1 MAAARNIPTHLADL
15 ADILGPDVDVAILEK
30 LNIIS
35 DGNLNR
41 AINHFYEGTYV
52 NVAIPPSRLPAPT
65 QQATGERTAAPP
77 SLVYPRVGTFIPSGP
92 KRHATIGNSVG
103 RHTVA
108 TNTGTTAQTVEPR
121 AGTTVQPIV
130 PKAEPEE
137 QSIAGKKRKIQDSF
151 FPKYLGEITVIAYA
165 LGGMVKVQ
173 AGEEVCFE
181 RSRPSSQPQAGRKKT
196 GWAGKALKENNV
208 VRFTKQNGFE
218 IGRLQVDTARWASKV
233 MDYDVAEFRGTII
246 LAPDILKTGA
256 EIVLT
261 MRCYLTAGAFKDL
274 GSASKLSGI
283 ATAGSSFVNEA
294 VETEDE
300 LDLKY
305 RKYAVNLLFKEL
317 ALTPIATNNTVGPRD
332 RDIEIFSAT
341 PEAVENG
348 EDEEK
353 EGEPEVSD
361 KELDVLYEKA
371 QQHGREFAPMDPP
384 PTMTYTLKPYQRQAL
399 AWMYHKECAE
409 TTEGH
414 QTLHPL
420 WEAYEFR
427 QEEGQDLRSD
437 EPRRYYMNPYSSEL
451 SLEFPT
457 SDQLCRGGILADEM
471 GLGKTI
477 EILSLVHTNKMD
489 RAKLE
494 QSTVEAF
501 SRLST
506 SISNPP
512 PRRTS
517 PSTLII
523 CPMSLL
529 SQWRDET
536 INSSGG
542 KLIVEVYYGGTRDR
556 TEDSLLTR
564 GAPDVLITSY
574 GTVMAEYCRL
584 ISAWENDKSKFKGI
598 NNLDDIKSQ
607 NSWRK
612 GSVLFNVVLD
622 EAHQIK
628 SRLTKTAK
636 ACYAINSA
644 RRWVVTG
651 TPIQNKLED
660 LFSLVHFL
668 RAEPWSNFSFW
679 RTFITI
685 PFESKDKDKAMRVI
699 TSVLEP
705 LVLRRTK
712 TTKDENG
719 NPIILLPEK
728 TIEIEYLKF
737 SAQENDIY
745 QALFK
750 DGKTKFNHYCRAGT
764 VLKHYASIFQLL
776 MRMRQVCDHPLLV
789 VGRGKTDGGQ
799 DLKDG
804 PVQLEELMAKF
815 SGDGDQN
822 EITFGASVLENLMKS
837 SAEIPECP
845 VCFED
850 MADGVFMP
858 CMHAACRSCVLDY
871 LQVRDDKGESGECPI
886 CRQGPITENDLI
898 EYTTS
903 DSAGTKKEVAAADDD
918 ERTSISGGNVL
929 ISDSSGNSSRVIQMR
944 RNNFKSSA
952 KLDALMRHL
961 NRDRKTDPSAK
972 AVVFSQFT
980 GMLDLAESILDRDGF
995 RFLRLDGTHS
1005 QASREKTLEAFKT
1018 PNHPATVMLIS
1029 LRAGGVGLN
1038 LTAASRVYMLD
1049 PWWNYAIE
1057 SQAIDRIHRIGQTRP
1072 VMVKRFIIQDSVEE
1086 KILSIQNRKN
1096 ALASGLGMTKVEAQ
1110 GARMEDLQEIFS

>member
-1 MAAARNIPTHLADL
+1 MAATRNIPAHLAEL

-30 LNIIS
+30 LNVIS

-41 AINHFYEGTYV
+41 AINHFYEGSYIT
-52 NVAIPPSRLPAPT
+52 ATLPARGPAQAQAPATSSSARIPT
-65 QQATGERTAAPP
+65 GQ
-77 SLVYPRVGTFIPSGP
+77 
-92 KRHATIGNSVG
+92 KRNTIIGNSDEHFFSRRTG
-103 RHTVA
+103 A
-108 TNTGTTAQTVEPR
+108 TAQSVKQESGTTS
-121 AGTTVQPIV
+121 
-130 PKAEPEE
+130 
-137 QSIAGKKRKIQDSF
+137 QSAAAGKKRKIQDSF
-151 FPKYLGEITVIAYA
+151 FPKYLGEITIVAYA
-165 LGGMVKVQ
+165 LGGMVKIK
-173 AGEEVCFE
+173 AGEDVCFE
-181 RSRPSSQPQAGRKKT
+181 RSRPNSQSQLGRKKT
-196 GWAGKALKENNV
+196 GWAGKPAKENNV
-208 VRFTKQNGFE
+208 VRFTKENGFE
-218 IGRLQVDTARWASKV
+218 IGRLHVDTARWVSKI
-233 MDYDVAEFRGTII
+233 MDYGLAEFRGTII
-246 LAPDILKTGA
+246 LAPPILQTGA

-261 MRCYLTAGAFKDL
+261 MRCYLTASAFTEL
-274 GSASKLSGI
+274 GSTSKVLGSSK
-283 ATAGSSFVNEA
+283 AGSSFAKEA

-305 RKYAVNLLFKEL
+305 RKYAMNAMFREL
-317 ALTPIATNNTVGPRD
+317 ALTPIATNTTVGPRD
-332 RDIEIFSAT
+332 RNIEIFSST
-341 PEAVENG
+341 PEATATVVN
-348 EDEEK
+348 EDEEEK

-384 PTMTYTLKPYQRQAL
+384 PTMTYTLKQYQRQAL
-399 AWMYHKECAE
+399 AWMYHKECST

-420 WEAYEFR
+420 WEVYEFK
-427 QEEGQDLRSD
+427 QEDGQDLKSD
-437 EPRRYYMNPYSSEL
+437 EPRRYYFNPYSSEM

-477 EILSLVHTNKMD
+477 EILSLVHSNKMD
-489 RAKLE
+489 KSELDAPE
-494 QSTVEAF
+494 EAF
-501 SRLST
+501 SRLTT
-506 SISNPP
+506 SSLAPT
-512 PRRTS
+512 PRRSS
-517 PSTLII
+517 PTTLIV
-523 CPMSLL
+523 CPMSLI

-542 KLIVEVYYGGTRDR
+542 ALTAEVYYGGARDR
-556 TEDSLLTR
+556 TDESLLKR

-574 GTVMAEYCRL
+574 GVVLSEYSKLVGAR
-584 ISAWENDKSKFKGI
+584 ENEQSKSKGM
-598 NNLDDIKSQ
+598 NDLDDIKAQ
-607 NSWRK
+607 NLWRK
-612 GSVLFNVVLD
+612 GSALFNVDFHRVVLD

-636 ACYAINSA
+636 ACYALNSV

-685 PFESKDKDKAMRVI
+685 PFESKDKDKAMRVV

-712 TTKDENG
+712 NTKDENG
-719 NPIILLPEK
+719 DPIIMLPER

-764 VLKHYASIFQLL
+764 VLRHYASIFQLL

-789 VGRGKTDGGQ
+789 VGRGGKAAGAQ

-815 SGDGDQN
+815 SGDSDQN
-822 EITFGASVLENLMKS
+822 DTSFGASVLENLMRNTE
-837 SAEIPECP
+837 EIPECP

-850 MADGVFMP
+850 MADGVLMP

-903 DSAGTKKEVAAADDD
+903 EAAAAGAKKELADD
-918 ERTSISGGNVL
+918 ERSNVSGGNVL
-929 ISDSSGNSSRVIQMR
+929 ISDPSGNSNRVIQMR

-961 NRDRKTDPSAK
+961 NRDRKADPGTK

-980 GMLDLAESILDRDGF
+980 GMLDLAGSILDRDGF
-995 RFLRLDGTHS
+995 QFLRLDGTLS
-1005 QASREKTLEAFKT
+1005 QASREQTLKAFKD
-1018 PNHPATVMLIS
+1018 PDHPATVILIS

-1057 SQAIDRIHRIGQTRP
+1057 SQAIDRVHRIGQTKP
-1072 VMVKRFIIQDSVEE
+1072 VIVKRFIIQDSVEE

-1096 ALASGLGMTKVEAQ
+1096 ALASGLGMTKMEAQ
-1110 GARMEDLQEIFS
+1110 GARMDDLQEIFS